1 MTMLTELE
9 LTGLDPIIDARKMT
23 SDVSDK
29 YEQIVIPIGNA
40 GESQAGDNA
49 GLVCGEGL
57 SPDAL
62 MTLRQ
67 NALNQR

>member
-49 GLVCGEGL
+49 GLVGGEGL

-62 MTLRQ
+62 MTLRR
-67 NALNQR
+67 NALTQR

>member
-1 MTMLTELE
+1 MTMLTEME

-40 GESQAGDNA
+40 GEIKPAITRVWWVARDCRRMRS
-49 GLVCGEGL
+49 
-57 SPDAL
+57 
-62 MTLRQ
+62 
-67 NALNQR
+67 